1 MPTIQSLPTHV
12 EVEKV
17 LMHFTLYLRHSSL
30 PGSLFTVQFVIN
42 RTKVLNYILYPEFFD
57 SFN

>member
-1 MPTIQSLPTHV
+1 MVTIQSPPTHV

-30 PGSLFTVQFVIN
+30 PGRVCTVQFVIN
-42 RTKVLNYILYPEFFD
+42 ETKLLNCVLYPEFYD
-57 SFN
+57 SFD